1 MNTQEKL
8 TEIQVQ
14 FSTKSITYQ
23 EAFEKAAPIIEA
35 FNQKSEYLAK
45 KAKKRPMILSFEK
58 IFGKENVLVR

>member
-14 FSTKSITYQ
+14 LSTKKISYQ
-23 EAFEKAAPIIEA
+23 EALEKASPVIES

-58 IFGKENVLVR
+58 IFGKEKCIG